1 MSKEFVLDKVLD
13 KIENKKILKSDD
25 INIKQNENNIRP
37 ANNIED
43 YVTYSNKDISDL
55 GFNVDSI
62 VTGKKCMN
70 KVTSGG
76 VLVSDLKKASSVI
89 EYTNTEKT
97 IGYCFDISDIT
108 IRFKNNNFI
117 NPFTNKPFSKDFVIQ
132 YSDKIRILY
141 KNSSNIN
148 VDIDTRKLKLGY
160 LLEKIDENNSVV
172 DKFYNLDEK
181 NMRRFAISNL
191 KIDKKILD
199 AINSKDLVDFIV
211 NEWSEKLLSI
221 ISEREVS
228 KTNNN
233 LLKNLTL

>member
-172 DKFYNLDEK
+172 DKFEFITCSSNAAFNSAALTFSLL
-181 NMRRFAISNL
+181 NSSFVLARLLFNSSIS
-191 KIDKKILD
+191 
-199 AINSKDLVDFIV
+199 
-211 NEWSEKLLSI
+211 LLSFLESI
-221 ISEREVS
+221 
-228 KTNNN
+228 TNSRRSFSRAVILSCN
-233 LLKNLTL
+233 TL